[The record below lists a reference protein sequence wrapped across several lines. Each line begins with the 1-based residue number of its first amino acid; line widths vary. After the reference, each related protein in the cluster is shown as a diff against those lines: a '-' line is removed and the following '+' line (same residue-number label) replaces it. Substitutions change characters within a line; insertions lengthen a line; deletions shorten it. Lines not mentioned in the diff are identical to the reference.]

1 MSHQKILRLHSQSKK
16 EISKKWF
23 LFLLLWGGTCLSYQ
37 FVYAE
42 KIVSIGGAVTET
54 LFALGVEDQIVG
66 RDTSSYYPARA
77 LDIPAVGY
85 RRQLNAE
92 GILSLRPDVMIAP
105 EDLQPASIVSQLGQA
120 GVKLILLK
128 EATSCQDAQQNI
140 LQIGKRLQKA
150 EQAKQLVQ
158 RMDAELKQLALILEK
173 KSSQHTKTKALMLYV
188 RGNRSQFILGQ
199 GSAPA
204 RMLEIS
210 GANNVGNAIQG
221 VKPITAEAMVALAP
235 EVLVLFQKGVQSIG
249 GKEKVL
255 QLPGVA
261 YTPAGQNQ
269 RLVIMDDLYLAGYGP
284 RCAKAAL
291 DLYQGMYA
299 KSGIYTAGN

>member
-1 MSHQKILRLHSQSKK
+1 
-16 EISKKWF
+16 
-23 LFLLLWGGTCLSYQ
+23 
-37 FVYAE
+37 
-42 KIVSIGGAVTET
+42 
-54 LFALGVEDQIVG
+54 
-66 RDTSSYYPARA
+66 
-77 LDIPAVGY
+77 
-85 RRQLNAE
+85 
-92 GILSLRPDVMIAP
+92 MIAP
-105 EDLQPASIVSQLGQA
+105 EDLQPASIVSQLEQA

-140 LQIGKRLQKA
+140 LQIGKRLQKV

-204 RMLEIS
+204 HMLEIS

-255 QLPGVA
+255 QLPKVLHIR
-261 YTPAGQNQ
+261 QQDKIN
-269 RLVIMDDLYLAGYGP
+269 D
-284 RCAKAAL
+284 
-291 DLYQGMYA
+291 
-299 KSGIYTAGN
+299 